1 MAQRSFPWTLISWL
15 LTAAVSVPLGWW
27 VALPMAQPRSD
38 LVWASLAFGPP
49 WVALRLVAGDFRW
62 NAFFFGF
69 LPPVLAFE
77 AVHGLGVDVRQAAQ
91 LVVLAPLLGYA
102 IIGFANVMLFGGA
115 GIARLAREALATDSD
130 AGDLARRLGRRLGSA
145 IASAVRWYAIWLGGA
160 AIGFLLALAA
170 QAIVRAAGIP
180 SEALPLALL
189 SRAIVGLVAGVL
201 AWALLRLRGERGHQL
216 AQDVDAG

>member
-15 LTAAVSVPLGWW
+15 LAAAVSVPLGWW

-160 AIGFLLALAA
+160 AVGFGLALVADLLL
-170 QAIVRAAGIP
+170 RAAGFP
-180 SEALPLALL
+180 SGALRLELLA
-189 SRAIVGLVAGVL
+189 RAIVGLAGGGL
-201 AWALLRLRGERGHQL
+201 AWALLRL
-216 AQDVDAG
+216 